1 MFLKEHGGTTF
12 ALVKKKSLY
21 WFSMRRLLRTSNS
34 KALFFFHGYY
44 NVSFY
49 MDISMVSMNCQT
61 GSK

>member
-34 KALFFFHGYY
+34 KALFIFFTATTMS
-44 NVSFY
+44 VSTWIYPWFL
-49 MDISMVSMNCQT
+49 
-61 GSK
+61 